1 MSKKFKEV
9 EKLIGKGE
17 DLAKDFVPKA
27 MDTLSDIKDTAVNMY
42 EKGLEGAQHFLE
54 KGDKSRVEAMEIAEK
69 KMKETR
75 KAAVKGADEVRKMA
89 SKRADEVVDFASARQ
104 KDVLNAV
111 PAVGT
116 SYKKKRTGKVVAGTA
131 VAALAAASY
140 AYYMNKKMKN
150 DKLKEDYSVKMKRW
164 SELDETELETEAGE
178 NMEPVR
184 IIPKKVYMEGT
195 NAKLTDGIV
204 VRIAKP
210 EEGRAFN
217 PHEEGKLLAGIDF
230 VSTLKDKASTGMTTI
245 KKKMEEAKVQTKL
258 GAMEAKDKME
268 EMRDKVGDI
277 DITDKVRGTV
287 EEARM
292 QAHLGTMETKDKFEE
307 LKEKSAELKR
317 EVESDYNAATG
328 RLSEDSAEGFTPNID
343 SDGTYTENKMADEDL
358 GDKVD
363 NLKDKAKDKFE
374 DAKDKVE
381 DAVGE
386 PSENRDPSGYYSENI
401 QGMRGQ
407 AGYDKNDWNDSSANL
422 GMNDT
427 SNRFE
432 DLNTDT
438 EAKLE
443 DIEKTVRVGPQ
454 DGDSVGME
462 SDIYIEEKSS
472 VPFEPYGEERYEDM
486 SHKSKEVM
494 DKMKDVKDTV
504 AEKIT
509 TAADTVMNK
518 VRPETPYYEKEL
530 VEYEVIIH
538 NGGNDDYFFNP
549 LLIQKYDVKKKNVD
563 IKPFHKKGTTLES
576 KVIQPGETY
585 TATLMVEKE
594 IGKSEGLV
602 VFEDVMM
609 DNASLILLKD
619 STTDVDE
626 FEQELFGYTD
636 EDDIE

>member
-1 MSKKFKEV
+1 
-9 EKLIGKGE
+9 
-17 DLAKDFVPKA
+17 
-27 MDTLSDIKDTAVNMY
+27 MD
-42 EKGLEGAQHFLE
+42 
-54 KGDKSRVEAMEIAEK
+54 
-69 KMKETR
+69 
-75 KAAVKGADEVRKMA
+75 
-89 SKRADEVVDFASARQ
+89 
-104 KDVLNAV
+104 
-111 PAVGT
+111 
-116 SYKKKRTGKVVAGTA
+116 
-131 VAALAAASY
+131 
-140 AYYMNKKMKN
+140 
-150 DKLKEDYSVKMKRW
+150 
-164 SELDETELETEAGE
+164 
-178 NMEPVR
+178 
-184 IIPKKVYMEGT
+184 
-195 NAKLTDGIV
+195 
-204 VRIAKP
+204 
-210 EEGRAFN
+210 
-217 PHEEGKLLAGIDF
+217 
-230 VSTLKDKASTGMTTI
+230 
-245 KKKMEEAKVQTKL
+245 
-258 GAMEAKDKME
+258 
-268 EMRDKVGDI
+268 
-277 DITDKVRGTV
+277 
-287 EEARM
+287 
-292 QAHLGTMETKDKFEE
+292 TKDKFEE

-317 EVESDYNAATG
+317 EAESDYNAATG
-328 RLSEDSAEGFTPNID
+328 RLSEDSPEGFVPNID

-374 DAKDKVE
+374 DAKDKV
-381 DAVGE
+381 DDMVGD

-407 AGYDKNDWNDSSANL
+407 AGYDKNDWNDSSATL

-438 EAKLE
+438 EAKLD

-462 SDIYIEEKSS
+462 SDTYIDEKSS
-472 VPFEPYGEERYEDM
+472 VPFEPYGEERYEDL

-504 AEKIT
+504 ADKIT

-538 NGGNDDYFFNP
+538 NGGKDDYFFNP

>member
-9 EKLIGKGE
+9 EKLIEKGE

-27 MDTLSDIKDTAVNMY
+27 MDTLSDIKDTAVNIY

-54 KGDKSRVEAMEIAEK
+54 KGDKTRVEAMDIADK
-69 KMKETR
+69 KITEAR
-75 KAAVKGADEVRKMA
+75 KAAVKGAEEVKKMA
-89 SKRADEVVDFASARQ
+89 SKRADEVVDFASSRQ
-104 KDVLNAV
+104 KDVMNAV
-111 PAVGT
+111 PSVGT
-116 SYKKKRTGKVVAGTA
+116 NYKKKKTGKVVAGTA

-184 IIPKKVYMEGT
+184 IIPKRVYMEGT

-210 EEGRAFN
+210 SEERTFN

-230 VSTLKDKASTGMTTI
+230 VSTLKDKAAAGMTTI

-268 EMRDKVGDI
+268 EMREKVGDI

-317 EVESDYNAATG
+317 DAESGFNAVTD
-328 RLSEDSAEGFTPNID
+328 RLSDDSPEGFTPNID

-363 NLKDKAKDKFE
+363 NLKEKAKFKFGE
-374 DAKDKVE
+374 AKDKVE
-381 DAVGE
+381 DVVEGIDGNKDTSASYNE
-386 PSENRDPSGYYSENI
+386 TFE
-401 QGMRGQ
+401 GMRGQ
-407 AGYDKNDWNDSSANL
+407 AGYDKNDWTDASANL
-422 GMNDT
+422 GMTDT
-427 SNRFE
+427 GNRFE

-438 EAKLE
+438 TEKLDE
-443 DIEKTVRVGPQ
+443 IEKTVRVGPKT
-454 DGDSVGME
+454 GDSVGME
-462 SDIYIEEKSS
+462 TDTYIDEKSS
-472 VPFEPYGEERYEDM
+472 VPFEPYGEERYEDL
-486 SHKSKEVM
+486 SHRSKEVM

-509 TAADTVMNK
+509 TVADTVMNK

-538 NGGNDDYFFNP
+538 NGGKDDYFFNP
-549 LLIQKYDVKKKNVD
+549 LLIQKYDVKKKTVD
-563 IKPFHKKGTTLES
+563 IKPFHKRGTTLES

-594 IGKSEGLV
+594 VGKSEGLV

-609 DNASLILLKD
+609 DNAALILLKD
-619 STTDVDE
+619 AKTDVDE